1 MNQRTPF
8 DTIELGKKEFNKI
21 FTEKT
26 SNKFGEEFTRADK
39 KYNLTRLKEIDFN
52 YKELLTNFDW
62 AKSPKS
68 NVDPKIQKLVKSFA
82 HPGYFRDNMTNASV
96 NQDLLP
102 ISKIDESSIAE
113 ARILLGKISESIL
126 KDNQLSKDG
135 LGGGNYAE
143 KLKAMEE
150 IYTLSNRYYEFMP
163 TSAVTHVLGQCQPI
177 TSQPQ
182 IEEEYKKL
190 KDLSEIGIISKIFFG
205 ALSQQ
210 EKVNPVDYLLQVFDT
225 QFDLINKSS

>member
-8 DTIELGKKEFNKI
+8 DTLELGIKEFNKI

-26 SNKFGEEFTRADK
+26 SNKFGEEFERAEK
-39 KYNLTRLKEIDFN
+39 KYNLTKLKEIDFN

-68 NVDPKIQKLVKSFA
+68 SVDPKIQKLVKSFA
-82 HPGYFRDNMTNASV
+82 HPGYFRENMTNVSV

-102 ISKIDESSIAE
+102 ISRIDESSIAE
-113 ARILLGKISESIL
+113 ARTLLAKISESIL

-143 KLKAMEE
+143 KLKVMEE

-163 TSAVTHVLGQCQPI
+163 TSAVTFVLGSFEPI
-177 TSQPQ
+177 TSQSQ
-182 IEEEYKKL
+182 IEEEYQKL
-190 KDLSEIGIISKIFFG
+190 KDLTDIGIISKIFFG
-205 ALSQQ
+205 ALS
-210 EKVNPVDYLLQVFDT
+210 
-225 QFDLINKSS
+225 